1 MKSRN
6 NRLFW
11 TELGA
16 RLLGE
21 SPTSDVSQLPSD
33 MMEALNILP
42 DLPWESATMR
52 GQDLQGK
59 RGRHIYTHT
68 WNILRDMGFSRPLRC
83 EVFPGI
89 NLFIPFV
96 KGSIAVLPQGFQNR
110 IPPVL
115 RAHALVGKSAA
126 VRSRGYHLVVSAAV
140 YNEKGWSILS
150 RGRCSVCTVDNLKQL
165 ITALDLQQRIKQ
177 I

>member
-1 MKSRN
+1 LKNRN

-11 TELGA
+11 TELGF

-21 SPTSDVSQLPSD
+21 SSGSDVSQLPPAMLD
-33 MMEALNILP
+33 ALNNLP
-42 DLPWESATMR
+42 EMPGDSATMR
-52 GQDLQGK
+52 GLDLQGK

-83 EVFPGI
+83 EVFPGVS
-89 NLFIPFV
+89 LFIPFV
-96 KGSIAVLPQGFQNR
+96 KGSIAVLPQGFQSR

-140 YNEKGWSILS
+140 YHETGWSIIS
-150 RGRCSVCTVDNLKQL
+150 QGRCSVCTVDNLQQF
-165 ITALDLQQRIKQ
+165 ITALDLQ
-177 I
+177 

>member
-1 MKSRN
+1 MLDALSKPP
-6 NRLFW
+6 
-11 TELGA
+11 ELPGK
-16 RLLGE
+16 
-21 SPTSDVSQLPSD
+21 
-33 MMEALNILP
+33 
-42 DLPWESATMR
+42 SATMK

-89 NLFIPFV
+89 TLFIPFV
-96 KGSIAVLPQGFQNR
+96 NGGIAVLPQGFQNR

-115 RAHALVGKSAA
+115 RAYALVGKSAA

-140 YNEKGWSILS
+140 YHETAWSILS
-150 RGRCSVCTVDNLKQL
+150 RGICSVCTVDNLKQL
-165 ITALDLQQRIKQ
+165 ISALDLQQRIKQ